1 MKIFMAT
8 MGLGIGGAE
17 THIVELAK
25 ELKARGHEV
34 VIASNGGVYVAEVE
48 AAGIRHYAVP
58 MHRRSVGDM
67 LRSRTLLRR
76 ILREERPDIVHAHA
90 RIPAFLCGTLQREL
104 GFPFVTSCHGV
115 FQVSGMLKLLSNWGQ
130 RTLAVSEDIRDYL
143 IQEYGVPAGH
153 ITLTINGIDTEKFS
167 PGVSGEAVREEFCLG
182 DDPVIGHVS
191 RLDQASSLAARQ
203 LIELAPQL
211 DRAAPGVRILITGGG
226 DVFEELDRQAQEV
239 NLKLG
244 RPCVVLTGPRTDI
257 NVVAAACDLF
267 VGVSR
272 SALEAMAA
280 EKPVVLS
287 GAQGHTGLFRP
298 ELLEKAIDTNFCCRT
313 DPIATEA
320 VLLEAVTSALALPE
334 EEKRALGRYGRQVV
348 QEHYS
353 VRRMAEDCL
362 AVYDQVHRRRY
373 HVVMSGY
380 YGFSNAGD
388 GGISPKAGR
397 PVRPSAADLWDGDPV
412 SSDAAQAR
420 PEHHR
425 SGAPGHGGA
434 LLSPGYGH
442 HPPGADGGAGGGRAV
457 CGHAP
462 AHPDFRR
469 ADGGTLH
476 RPGVRPKGGELSPG
490 AGYALRRPCGTIRPG
505 GGHRLCRPHDGGL

>member
-167 PGVSGEAVREEFCLG
+167 PEVSGAAVREL
-182 DDPVIGHVS
+182 
-191 RLDQASSLAARQ
+191 SL
-203 LIELAPQL
+203 IH
-211 DRAAPGVRILITGGG
+211 I
-226 DVFEELDRQAQEV
+226 
-239 NLKLG
+239 
-244 RPCVVLTGPRTDI
+244 
-257 NVVAAACDLF
+257 
-267 VGVSR
+267 
-272 SALEAMAA
+272 
-280 EKPVVLS
+280 
-287 GAQGHTGLFRP
+287 
-298 ELLEKAIDTNFCCRT
+298 
-313 DPIATEA
+313 
-320 VLLEAVTSALALPE
+320 
-334 EEKRALGRYGRQVV
+334 
-348 QEHYS
+348 
-353 VRRMAEDCL
+353 
-362 AVYDQVHRRRY
+362 
-373 HVVMSGY
+373 
-380 YGFSNAGD
+380 
-388 GGISPKAGR
+388 
-397 PVRPSAADLWDGDPV
+397 
-412 SSDAAQAR
+412 
-420 PEHHR
+420 
-425 SGAPGHGGA
+425 
-434 LLSPGYGH
+434 
-442 HPPGADGGAGGGRAV
+442 
-457 CGHAP
+457 
-462 AHPDFRR
+462 
-469 ADGGTLH
+469 
-476 RPGVRPKGGELSPG
+476 
-490 AGYALRRPCGTIRPG
+490 
-505 GGHRLCRPHDGGL
+505 

>member
-48 AAGIRHYAVP
+48 EAGIRHYAVP

-167 PGVSGEAVREEFCLG
+167 PEVSGAAVREEFCLG

-203 LIELAPQL
+203 LIELAPRL

-257 NVVAAACDLF
+257 NAIAAACDLF

-313 DPIATEA
+313 DPVATEA

-334 EEKRALGRYGRQVV
+334 EEKRELGRYGRQMV
-348 QEHYS
+348 QERYS
-353 VRRMAEDCL
+353 VR
-362 AVYDQVHRRRY
+362 
-373 HVVMSGY
+373 
-380 YGFSNAGD
+380 
-388 GGISPKAGR
+388 
-397 PVRPSAADLWDGDPV
+397 
-412 SSDAAQAR
+412 
-420 PEHHR
+420 
-425 SGAPGHGGA
+425 
-434 LLSPGYGH
+434 LSLIH
-442 HPPGADGGAGGGRAV
+442 
-457 CGHAP
+457 
-462 AHPDFRR
+462 
-469 ADGGTLH
+469 
-476 RPGVRPKGGELSPG
+476 
-490 AGYALRRPCGTIRPG
+490 I
-505 GGHRLCRPHDGGL
+505 

>member
-48 AAGIRHYAVP
+48 EAGIRHYAVP

-167 PGVSGEAVREEFCLG
+167 PEVSGAAVREEFCLG

-203 LIELAPQL
+203 LIELA
-211 DRAAPGVRILITGGG
+211 APGPGGA
-226 DVFEELDRQAQEV
+226 R
-239 NLKLG
+239 
-244 RPCVVLTGPRTDI
+244 
-257 NVVAAACDLF
+257 
-267 VGVSR
+267 
-272 SALEAMAA
+272 
-280 EKPVVLS
+280 
-287 GAQGHTGLFRP
+287 GA
-298 ELLEKAIDTNFCCRT
+298 
-313 DPIATEA
+313 DP
-320 VLLEAVTSALALPE
+320 
-334 EEKRALGRYGRQVV
+334 
-348 QEHYS
+348 
-353 VRRMAEDCL
+353 D
-362 AVYDQVHRRRY
+362 HRRR
-373 HVVMSGY
+373 
-380 YGFSNAGD
+380 
-388 GGISPKAGR
+388 GR
-397 PVRPSAADLWDGDPV
+397 V
-412 SSDAAQAR
+412 
-420 PEHHR
+420 
-425 SGAPGHGGA
+425 
-434 LLSPGYGH
+434 
-442 HPPGADGGAGGGRAV
+442 
-457 CGHAP
+457 
-462 AHPDFRR
+462 
-469 ADGGTLH
+469 
-476 RPGVRPKGGELSPG
+476 
-490 AGYALRRPCGTIRPG
+490 
-505 GGHRLCRPHDGGL
+505 